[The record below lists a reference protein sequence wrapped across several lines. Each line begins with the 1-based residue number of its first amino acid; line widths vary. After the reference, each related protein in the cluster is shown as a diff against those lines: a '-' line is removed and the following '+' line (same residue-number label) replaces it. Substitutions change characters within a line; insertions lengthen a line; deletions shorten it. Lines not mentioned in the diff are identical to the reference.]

1 FTGLTPATSYDFY
14 ARVAETST
22 HAASPAS
29 AKLTTSTEALIT
41 PISGTVGISGTAR
54 YDSTVTANVESV
66 MPAAARATLTYAWL
80 REGVAITGATT
91 SSYTITAAD
100 IGKNISVRVSGT
112 GDYEGSLTSDA
123 VEALKA
129 VTSAPAAPTLSS
141 ASTDTITLNTI
152 SGREYRLGSDG
163 VWQISGIFS
172 GLAPDTSY
180 DFYARIAETATHEA
194 SPVSTALTASTSTT
208 NITQI
213 SGLLGISGTARFGST
228 ITAAVEDVMPAAARP
243 TLHFIWLRNG
253 RIIPGAYT
261 SSYTI
266 TTLDI
271 GRYIS
276 VVIIAGSGYR
286 GTLISSP
293 VRAEK
298 AIVTSPA
305 APTLKS
311 ATTNKIALNKE
322 AGQQYRLGNGPWQN
336 SAVFTGLRPDTS
348 YQFYTRKAETHTT
361 MASAPSAVAV
371 FKTTGSKPKPNPQ
384 PPFFFR
390 VVYMPVRF
398 GFHYIYI
405 PYVTMI
411 RNNSFWGF

>member
-1 FTGLTPATSYDFY
+1 
-14 ARVAETST
+14 
-22 HAASPAS
+22 
-29 AKLTTSTEALIT
+29 
-41 PISGTVGISGTAR
+41 
-54 YDSTVTANVESV
+54 
-66 MPAAARATLTYAWL
+66 M
-80 REGVAITGATT
+80 
-91 SSYTITAAD
+91 
-100 IGKNISVRVSGT
+100 
-112 GDYEGSLTSDA
+112 
-123 VEALKA
+123 
-129 VTSAPAAPTLSS
+129 
-141 ASTDTITLNTI
+141 
-152 SGREYRLGSDG
+152 GSDG

-266 TTLDI
+266 TTPDI

-276 VVIIAGSGYR
+276 VVVIAGSGYR

-311 ATTNKIALNKE
+311 ATTNKITLNKE

-336 SAVFTGLRPDTS
+336 SAVFTGLRPHLSLPDL
-348 YQFYTRKAETHTT
+348 YAL
-361 MASAPSAVAV
+361 
-371 FKTTGSKPKPNPQ
+371 
-384 PPFFFR
+384 
-390 VVYMPVRF
+390 
-398 GFHYIYI
+398 
-405 PYVTMI
+405 
-411 RNNSFWGF
+411 